1 MFEGLS
7 TIEYLQTEIDKNKI
21 IIENVN
27 RQKTIIEKNNV
38 KSTEIVYSQMGD
50 KGFKI
55 TFYDDDFLI
64 VSTYDFVFKT
74 RNFSLFKVENLPE
87 LISLTEIFENAQKY
101 IENPEPNNNI
111 DNTVAL
117 YLLNKTLLEN
127 AEYYNFD
134 VTELKNKVREAA
146 LRTTSI
152 GDITIYD

>member
-1 MFEGLS
+1 MFEKLN
-7 TIEYLQTEIDKNKI
+7 TIEYLQTEIDETKI
-21 IIENVN
+21 LIENVN
-27 RQKTIIEKNNV
+27 QQKTIIEKENV
-38 KSTEIVYSQMGD
+38 KSTEIVYSGMGE

-55 TFYDDDFLI
+55 NFYNNDFLI

-74 RNFSLFKVENLPE
+74 RNFSLFRVENLPE
-87 LISLTEIFENAQKY
+87 IVSFTEIIESSQKY

-127 AEYYNFD
+127 AEYYNFE
-134 VTELKNKVREAA
+134 VTELKKKVREAA
-146 LRTTSI
+146 LKTTSI